1 MTTRIDQSGLSAS
14 TSRTTFPFAI
24 FIFCTGL
31 EEGDRGGER
40 EREREA
46 DRIRERGREKGGGG
60 KLRQRAQ
67 YTTEDSRKIILHS
80 LRMVQKKHGLRKKHV
95 CISSSVRIK

>member
-31 EEGDRGGER
+31 EEGDRGGGGGR
-40 EREREA
+40 EREGGRQNK
-46 DRIRERGREKGGGG
+46 RERKGERGWGE
-60 KLRQRAQ
+60 
-67 YTTEDSRKIILHS
+67 TETESTVHN
-80 LRMVQKKHGLRKKHV
+80 
-95 CISSSVRIK
+95 